1 MSIPPPT
8 AGQARIFWVS
18 LTALAVAV
26 LVVLGLALIW
36 AFGWALRELSAVLM
50 PAALALILAYI
61 LDPVVESF
69 VRRKVPRTWAIVLVF
84 VLGLV
89 VAGAVLASVVP
100 DLVRETERLINEMPK
115 DVETLRVKADDF
127 LEHSPLG
134 RRLPALW
141 RLFAAQQKNASN
153 APGAAVA
160 TNFPPIYIQ
169 SPETNA
175 LTTNSVSPGG
185 EADTWKQAWQS
196 PVGGTVLRHVGDVL
210 SLVLKWLLAQLGK
223 VRTWAE
229 FVLGFILMPLFLFYF
244 LREKEAIAERWTDY
258 LPVRESRVKE
268 EMVFVLKSLNDCM
281 IVFFRGQVL
290 VALCV
295 GTLLAIGY
303 LSMGLNYAVLLGLV
317 AATLGVIPY
326 VGAIVTLVLALS
338 VATVQ
343 FGDWGHPLLVLG
355 IAATVKLLED
365 FVISPK
371 IIGDR
376 SGLHPLTII
385 IAVLVGT
392 TVLGGVLGALFAIP
406 LTAVLRTLMFRYV
419 WKERGPAPGR
429 AQTG

>member
-1 MSIPPPT
+1 
-8 AGQARIFWVS
+8 
-18 LTALAVAV
+18 
-26 LVVLGLALIW
+26 
-36 AFGWALRELSAVLM
+36 
-50 PAALALILAYI
+50 
-61 LDPVVESF
+61 
-69 VRRKVPRTWAIVLVF
+69 
-84 VLGLV
+84 
-89 VAGAVLASVVP
+89 VVP